1 MIWWGVG
8 VSHWAGF
15 WDRTWELLNKRICAT
30 HNLDFGMSVLVIGFW
45 NFRILV
51 VDVNYEPSTIL
62 FIHEINNKEHK
73 IKGMPSLCLG
83 LCPTMPWA
91 SSDACLKQ
99 SKALHMHLPVPWA
112 FFAPGLSLTTTA
124 FMHYWRR
131 KSNGSNLRY
140 TSNTTLL
147 SNFFHPHA
155 NDSYLMISI
164 KDSFLISTELL
175 SEKTKFFTR

>member
-1 MIWWGVG
+1 
-8 VSHWAGF
+8 
-15 WDRTWELLNKRICAT
+15 
-30 HNLDFGMSVLVIGFW
+30 MSVLVIGFW

-91 SSDACLKQ
+91 SSDACLRQ

-112 FFAPGLSLTTTA
+112 FFAPGLSFNNYSFHALLKKEIKWKQLEVHLKYNTA
-124 FMHYWRR
+124 F
-131 KSNGSNLRY
+131 K
-140 TSNTTLL
+140 LL
-147 SNFFHPHA
+147 S
-155 NDSYLMISI
+155 
-164 KDSFLISTELL
+164 ST
-175 SEKTKFFTR
+175 SK